1 MSDPTAYHRK
11 LAEAMDTAIDKA
23 FVEHDFV
30 DVIATVLAAEQVV
43 DPEDH
48 RDVVG
53 ELQAE
58 QEAHRYVLDVRDEL
72 EQQLAALRAELE
84 DKNHTRLDQ
93 LEIDTAKTAER
104 IDKAIRERIEC
115 EQQLATERMNKS
127 ATIALFQQRLAAL
140 RAKLAEA
147 ERLLNCLPFRPGVN
161 RDRVIAALRAGDN
174 DG

>member
-72 EQQLAALRAELE
+72 EQQLAALRKQNKARDELAAQCGE
-84 DKNHTRLDQ
+84 ERDFWEQCIKDA
-93 LEIDTAKTAER
+93 AKRAGVDVAGTLGNASLHL
-104 IDKAIRERIEC
+104 IV
-115 EQQLATERMNKS
+115 EQ
-127 ATIALFQQRLAAL
+127 LAAL
-140 RAKLAEA
+140 RSEN
-147 ERLLNCLPFRPGVN
+147 ERLKSK
-161 RDRVIAALRAGDN
+161 IAEFI
-174 DG
+174 DGENNA